1 MKIISYYTVDD
12 LAVRSGLPRSTIVGY
27 ILKGRIPA
35 TMFNGWWLIA
45 VPEGDAFLESIAE
58 PVAS

>member
-12 LAVRSGLPRSTIVGY
+12 LAVCSGLPRSTIAGY

-35 TMFNGWWLIA
+35 TTFNGWWLIA
-45 VPEGDAFLESIAE
+45 IPDGDAFLEALAK